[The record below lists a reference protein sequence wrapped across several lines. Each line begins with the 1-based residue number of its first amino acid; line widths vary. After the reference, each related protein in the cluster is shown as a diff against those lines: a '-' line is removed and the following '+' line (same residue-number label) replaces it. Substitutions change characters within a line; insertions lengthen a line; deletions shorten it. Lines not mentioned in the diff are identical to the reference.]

1 MASITINSKAN
12 IISNLTLTAAILF
25 IGVAAPIFNDIQEL
39 GYWIGLIATFA
50 LITLFKTISTSFV
63 KPTFLGLAVIVLV
76 IAVIPSSIIEMH
88 LNNYLKGVSLAFGSY
103 FIIDILIKII
113 ELPGGIDEQQ

>member
-1 MASITINSKAN
+1 MNPKTN
-12 IISNLTLTAAILF
+12 IISNLVLTATILI

-39 GYWIGLIATFA
+39 GYWIGLIATFT

-103 FIIDILIKII
+103 FIIDLLFKII
-113 ELPGGIDEQQ
+113 ELPGGTDEQQ